1 MLPVRPGLVRPRQ
14 DDEFFGDVISGLLSS
29 PKVIPSKWLW
39 DERGT
44 QIFEQLG
51 DVQEHYLVRAEREL
65 LERHAAEVAEAIGPP
80 AMLVELGESSTIR
93 TRGKL
98 EIRNGPLE
106 YVPLELRESTSH
118 AHPAMSRVATLPS
131 DPEHH
136 TVVLV
141 GASLIGRL
149 SPHEAIS
156 LLARAALLAGRG
168 GSVLVAID
176 LKKPRRLIEE
186 AYDDRR
192 GIMASFN
199 RNILVRINREIGA
212 TFDISR
218 FRHLA
223 PYDPIR
229 GRVEMRLVSDVAQS
243 ILVGGYEIS
252 LTRGERIVTAHWYKY
267 DLREFEQ
274 LARRAGLKPVHAWT
288 DGQQRMSLHGL
299 TVR

>member
-1 MLPVRPGLVRPRQ
+1 MLPVRHGLIRPRQ

-29 PKVIPSKWLW
+29 PKAIPSKWLW

-51 DVQEHYLVRAEREL
+51 DVREHYLVRAEREL
-65 LERHAAEVAEAIGPP
+65 LERHAAEVADAIGPP
-80 AMLVELGESSTIR
+80 VMLVELGESSTIR
-93 TRGKL
+93 TRGRL

-106 YVPLELRESTSH
+106 YVPLDPHES
-118 AHPAMSRVATLPS
+118 SRGEAQRTH
-131 DPEHH
+131 PEHR

-141 GASLIGRL
+141 GASLIGCL
-149 SPHEAIS
+149 SPHEAVS
-156 LLARAALLAGRG
+156 LLARAAVIAGRE
-168 GSVLVAID
+168 GSVLVTID
-176 LKKPRRLIEE
+176 LKKPRRVIEE
-186 AYDDRR
+186 AYDDHQ
-192 GIMASFN
+192 GVMAGFN

-212 TFDISR
+212 TFDITR
-218 FRHLA
+218 FRHWA

-229 GRVEMRLVSDVAQS
+229 GRVEMRLVSEIPQS
-243 ILVGGYEIS
+243 ILVGGHEIA
-252 LTRGERIVTAHWYKY
+252 LARGERIVTAYWYKY

-288 DGQQRMSLHGL
+288 DEQQRMSLHGL